1 MMWRR
6 GLETEVQVK
15 SMLRVPFIFA
25 CCLTIVSCA
34 AKTDRNAPVTILDF
48 RTQNVERLH
57 SGIERLVGED
67 SAGVA
72 AMEYIQVYEEELIK
86 NYPVKTSTVAQD
98 RPNEPFTGV
107 DPYWGGGG
115 SGYSTYARNSQI
127 IFSQLHSGLRDAR
140 SHPGMRQL
148 INYLDGRR
156 LRAMADLR
164 KNHGEYL
171 LGGNVANA
179 KMGLVNAYVATT
191 AMPPPNELN
200 VIVDLV
206 EPLLAGLT
214 KK

>member
-1 MMWRR
+1 MMCRR

-72 AMEYIQVYEEELIK
+72 AMEYIQNYENDLVK
-86 NYPVKTSTVAQD
+86 YYPI
-98 RPNEPFTGV
+98 RN
-107 DPYWGGGG
+107 DPTAPAESNPTNNGLDCSYM
-115 SGYSTYARNSQI
+115 TI
-127 IFSQLHSGLRDAR
+127 IVSKF
-140 SHPGMRQL
+140 PETNP
-148 INYLDGRR
+148 INPDPQTRRFLDYLKGRR
-156 LRAMADLR
+156 LGAMTDLQKYR
-164 KNHGEYL
+164 DEYIL
-171 LGGNVANA
+171 TGNVTNA
-179 KMGLVNAYVATT
+179 KMGLVNAYVAVT
-191 AMPPPNELN
+191 AMPSPNEMKN
-200 VIVDLV
+200 IVDLV

-214 KK
+214 LK